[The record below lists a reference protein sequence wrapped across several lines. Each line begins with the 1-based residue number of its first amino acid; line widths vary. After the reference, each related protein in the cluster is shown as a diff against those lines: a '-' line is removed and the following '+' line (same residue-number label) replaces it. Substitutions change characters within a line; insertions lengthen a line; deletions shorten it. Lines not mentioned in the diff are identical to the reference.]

1 MKVLISDGI
10 APEGAKILQ
19 DAGIQTTEQFFTHDE
34 LLANIKDFDGIIV
47 RSATKV
53 SKNIIDA
60 GNLRVIARSGV
71 GLDNIDVDY
80 AKGKGIKIL
89 NTPGASSVS
98 VAELAIAHI
107 FSLSRFLNQSNITMR
122 IGEWNKKQ
130 YSNGSELTG
139 KTLGILGLGA
149 IGKEV
154 ARRGK
159 GLMMN
164 VVAYNK
170 FHQVNDL
177 GTEMLTKDDLLKRAD
192 IITVHIPLSEDKSP
206 EIGVQEID
214 KMKDGV
220 MIINCARGGVVDE
233 TALLDAL
240 KSGKVSSAAMD
251 VFQNEPC
258 TDAQSELLALS
269 NVSLTPHIGASTKE
283 AQLRVSLEIA
293 EKVAKELNKQ

>member
-10 APEGAKILQ
+10 APEGAKILK
-19 DAGIQTTEQFFTHDE
+19 DVGIEITEQFFAHNE
-34 LLANIKDFDGIIV
+34 LLANIKDFDAIIV
-47 RSATKV
+47 RSATEVRKD
-53 SKNIIDA
+53 IIDA
-60 GNLRVIARSGV
+60 GNLKVIARSGV

-80 AKGKGIKIL
+80 AKSKGIKIL
-89 NTPGASSVS
+89 NTPSASSVS

-130 YSNGSELTG
+130 YSKGSELTG
-139 KTLGILGLGA
+139 KTLGIFGLGA

-177 GTEMLTKDDLLKRAD
+177 GTKMLTRDSLLKKAD
-192 IITVHIPLSEDKSP
+192 IISVHIPLSEDKSP
-206 EIGVQEID
+206 EIGAKEIEM
-214 KMKDGV
+214 MKDGV

-240 KSGKVSSAAMD
+240 KSGKVSAAAMD

-269 NVSLTPHIGASTKE
+269 NVSLSPHIGASTKE